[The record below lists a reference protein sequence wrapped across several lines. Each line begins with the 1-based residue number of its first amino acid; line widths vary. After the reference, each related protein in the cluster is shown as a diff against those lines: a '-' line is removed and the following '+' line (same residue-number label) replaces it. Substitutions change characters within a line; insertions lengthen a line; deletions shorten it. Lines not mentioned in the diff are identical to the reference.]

1 MEPMLTTVPNRSSWW
16 PKALLAGAI
25 ATIVAVNPSR
35 LALVAVLF
43 VAVVPFEKL
52 FPRHRQRLRRPGL
65 TTDLTYAL
73 AQPALAVATLAVG
86 LAIGITSLA
95 WVPGLLIRPAV
106 ASLPG
111 PARTVAAVLLFD
123 LAIYW
128 VHRWSH
134 EVPFLWRF
142 HSIHHSSER
151 MDWISAV
158 RVHPLDGALLAPVLV
173 FLLSAGFSPRLS
185 GVLAIAQGVIG
196 LFLHANVRWRWR
208 PLHKVVITP
217 EFHHW
222 HHANEHDALNTNY
235 AVFLPAWDLLFGTYF
250 MPRDRRPMVYG
261 VSEPVPRTF
270 VAQLRHPLRGVHNPL
285 VAIRHPLAEAHHLA
299 RGVRRGWLQIVA
311 STRRPT
317 RHPSYTL

>member
-1 MEPMLTTVPNRSSWW
+1 MEPMLTTVPNRSSRW
-16 PKALLAGAI
+16 PKALLAVAI
-25 ATIVAVNPSR
+25 ATIVAINPSR

-95 WVPGLLIRPAV
+95 WVPGLLVRPAV

-222 HHANEHDALNTNY
+222 HHANVPEAYNSNFAGEFPWLDA
-235 AVFLPAWDLLFGTYF
+235 LFGTLYLPTGR
-250 MPRDRRPMVYG
+250 MPARYGIDEEQPRGYLRQLAWPFRPG
-261 VSEPVPRTF
+261 
-270 VAQLRHPLRGVHNPL
+270 A
-285 VAIRHPLAEAHHLA
+285 
-299 RGVRRGWLQIVA
+299 
-311 STRRPT
+311 
-317 RHPSYTL
+317 